1 MQLNGQLKKARE
13 QAGWTQKDVAAR
25 SGIAHS
31 AISRYESG
39 KAGVTTATL
48 ETLAASLGVTLIA
61 VPGRINAAAD
71 VAQFIRAKLAE
82 DKTPTAFRA
91 LIQFSDDLRAG
102 SAFTTAL
109 SLAVEPDPT
118 GDAHFDAAIAGLAE
132 IRLGELGLESP
143 AWVTAPDRYAE
154 VAEESLGYHWYAR
167 HYDSTHPV
175 LLAHGVILPRET
187 LASV

>member
-1 MQLNGQLKKARE
+1 MQLNGQLKKARK
-13 QAGWTQKDVAAR
+13 QAGWTQKDIAAR

-48 ETLAASLGVTLIA
+48 ETLADSLGVTLIA

-71 VAQFIRAKLAE
+71 VAQFIRAKLE
-82 DKTPTAFRA
+82 EGRTSTAFRA

-102 SAFTTAL
+102 NSFTTAL
-109 SLAVEPDPT
+109 SLAVEPDLT
-118 GDAHFDAAIAGLAE
+118 GDPHFDAAIAGLAE
-132 IRLGELGLESP
+132 VRLRELGLECP
-143 AWVTAPDRYAE
+143 AWVTAESRYAE
-154 VAEESLGYHWYAR
+154 IAEDSLGYRWSAEDWDETDPILR
-167 HYDSTHPV
+167 
-175 LLAHGVILPRET
+175 AHGVVLPRST

>member
-13 QAGWTQKDVAAR
+13 RAGWTQKDIAAR

-48 ETLAASLGVTLIA
+48 ETLAESLGVTLIA

-71 VAQFIRAKLAE
+71 VAQFIRAQLAE
-82 DKTPTAFRA
+82 GDTATAFRA

-102 SAFTTAL
+102 DSFRTAL
-109 SLAVEPDPT
+109 SLAVEPEPT

-132 IRLGELGLESP
+132 LRLRELGLESP
-143 AWVTAPDRYAE
+143 AWVTAEGSYARI
-154 VAEESLGYHWYAR
+154 AEESLGYRWFAE
-167 HYDSTHPV
+167 DLADTDPV
-175 LLAHGVILPRET
+175 LRAHGVVLPRQT